1 MKTRLQRQ
9 VGPWGAVSLGLGS
22 MLGTGVFVSLALAA
36 EIAGGFVLLAV
47 PVAAAVAW
55 CNARSSA
62 RLAAR
67 FPVSGG
73 TYEYGHRL
81 LSPIAGFTAGWLFLC
96 AKTASAA
103 AACLGVGIYLPNA
116 AGANDALAMPVALMV
131 LALLTAGVLAGIRRT
146 TWLNTALVAVTVM
159 ALLAVVICGFAAAIT
174 GASERTVLG
183 RDVGLA
189 AVLHA
194 SALVFVAF
202 TGYGRLATL
211 GEEVRNPRRAIPW
224 AINSTVLIT
233 ALIYWAVAAA
243 GIAALGS
250 GGFGLGLSGAPLEAV
265 ARPAGG
271 NAVAGFV
278 AVGAITAM
286 LGVTLNLILGLSR
299 VAMAMGRRRELSA
312 ALEWID
318 RRGNPATAVV
328 AVAVAV
334 GIVIL
339 SGGIR
344 TAWSFSAVTV
354 LLYYA
359 ITNVAAMRL
368 QDGGG
373 RFIPA
378 LGLCGCL
385 GLAAFVDLWSWLAAG
400 AVVAVGLVV
409 RGIGRR

>member
-1 MKTRLQRQ
+1 
-9 VGPWGAVSLGLGS
+9 
-22 MLGTGVFVSLALAA
+22 
-36 EIAGGFVLLAV
+36 
-47 PVAAAVAW
+47 
-55 CNARSSA
+55 
-62 RLAAR
+62 
-67 FPVSGG
+67 
-73 TYEYGHRL
+73 
-81 LSPIAGFTAGWLFLC
+81 
-96 AKTASAA
+96 
-103 AACLGVGIYLPNA
+103 
-116 AGANDALAMPVALMV
+116 
-131 LALLTAGVLAGIRRT
+131 LTAGVLAGIRRT

-189 AVLHA
+189 GVLHA

-211 GEEVRNPRRAIPW
+211 GEEVRNPPRAIPW

-299 VAMAMGRRRELSA
+299 VAMAMGRRREVPA

-385 GLAAFVDLWSWLAAG
+385 GLAA
-400 AVVAVGLVV
+400 
-409 RGIGRR
+409 